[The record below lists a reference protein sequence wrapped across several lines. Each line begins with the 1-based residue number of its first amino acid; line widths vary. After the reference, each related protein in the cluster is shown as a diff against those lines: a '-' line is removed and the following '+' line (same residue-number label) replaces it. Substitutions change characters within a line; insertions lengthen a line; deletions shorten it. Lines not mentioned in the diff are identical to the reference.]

1 MEGNLI
7 LSAAPLADLCRL
19 LGIDTSNLSAVELQT
34 HIDSGYAGREVDCLI
49 HVHGEAIKT
58 SASGFLFSSANGG
71 LLRHS
76 NTYIRFFKPA
86 LIEAGLD
93 PALRFHDLRHSA
105 ASVAGSRHYGDQ
117 SAKVVQA
124 LLGHSSQQVTTEIYT
139 HIFPGEFATLK
150 DKLDV
155 IYGEVFR
162 GEEGRT
168 KESEDRVVDLDRR
181 RIESA

>member
-1 MEGNLI
+1 VNGSLYIKDTKNHRVRVVPLPEVL
-7 LSAAPLADLCRL
+7 LS
-19 LGIDTSNLSAVELQT
+19 ELQT
-34 HIDSGYAGREVDCLI
+34 HIDSGYAGAEVDCLV
-49 HVHGEAIKT
+49 HVNGDAVT
-58 SASGFLFSSANGG
+58 ASAAAFLFSSVNGG

-76 NTYIRFFKPA
+76 NTYVRFFKPA

-139 HIFPGEFATLK
+139 HIFPEEFETLK
-150 DKLDV
+150 DKLNV
-155 IYGEVFR
+155 IYGDVF
-162 GEEGRT
+162 EGDEGQT
-168 KESEDRVVDLDRR
+168 QDSPDRVVELDMRR
-181 RIESA
+181 ARRA